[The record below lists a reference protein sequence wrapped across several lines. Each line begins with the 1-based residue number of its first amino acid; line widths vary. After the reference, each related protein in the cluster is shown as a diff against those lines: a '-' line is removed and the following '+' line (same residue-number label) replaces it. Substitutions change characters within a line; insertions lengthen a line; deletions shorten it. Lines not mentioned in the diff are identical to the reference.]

1 MGAPQR
7 EINQRHGGAYAYK
20 LETERRV
27 MIRDVTRVLG
37 LIRNA
42 PQDIKRGAATG
53 EGKNEEKQ
61 RADRTREGKVERDRG
76 KRREG
81 RAEGTYTEDRGT
93 GCRREE
99 KRMLSV
105 MQYVRAQCFLFNP
118 PIASAFASGR
128 RVLFLRAI
136 SYGTL
141 RNQDLYSHLNTS
153 SSPGLCTPTTHSNQ
167 GKDG

>member
-20 LETERRV
+20 LEAEKRAHQRGV
-27 MIRDVTRVLG
+27 MVRGVTRVLG

-42 PQDIKRGAATG
+42 PQDIKREAATG
-53 EGKNEEKQ
+53 EGRNEEKQ
-61 RADRTREGKVERDRG
+61 RADRTREGKAERDRG
-76 KRREG
+76 KRGER
-81 RAEGTYTEDRGT
+81 RAEGTYTEDKGT

-105 MQYVRAQCFLFNP
+105 MQYVCAQCFLFNP

-136 SYGTL
+136 SYGAL
-141 RNQDLYSHLNTS
+141 INQDLYSH
-153 SSPGLCTPTTHSNQ
+153 
-167 GKDG
+167 